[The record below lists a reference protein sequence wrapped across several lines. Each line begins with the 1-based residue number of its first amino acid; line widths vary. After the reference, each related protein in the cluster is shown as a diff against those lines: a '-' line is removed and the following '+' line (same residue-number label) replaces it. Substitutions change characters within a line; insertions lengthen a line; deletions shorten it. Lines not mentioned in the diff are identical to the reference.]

1 MKRKEYI
8 QEFFVWMKEPPVTPI
23 NPPATPQLPKYVRAA
38 LLYMKSESAVGGG
51 GIIMPLGEEGG
62 VWEAFGDKS

>member
-1 MKRKEYI
+1 
-8 QEFFVWMKEPPVTPI
+8 
-23 NPPATPQLPKYVRAA
+23 
-38 LLYMKSESAVGGG
+38 MKSESAVGGG